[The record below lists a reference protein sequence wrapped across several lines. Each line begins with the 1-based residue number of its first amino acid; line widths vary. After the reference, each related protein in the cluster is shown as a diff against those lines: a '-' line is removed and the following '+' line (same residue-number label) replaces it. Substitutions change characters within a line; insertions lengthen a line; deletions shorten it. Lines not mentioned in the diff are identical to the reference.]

1 MMEFVYEIEGG
12 DFSKAGLASSEIKK
26 ILKQLNLDPAVI
38 KRIAVAMYEAE
49 VNVVA
54 HAFKGKMLAQIN
66 GEKVYLKIED
76 EGPGI
81 EDIDQA
87 MEEGYSTA
95 TEEVRQMGFGAGM
108 GLPNMKRNADN
119 MKVSSVVGKGTTVEL
134 TTLIKQDNKI

>member
-1 MMEFVYEIEGG
+1 MMEFVYEIAGG
-12 DFSKAGLASSEIKK
+12 DFSRAGLASSEIKK
-26 ILKQLNLDPAVI
+26 VLKQLNLEPALI

-54 HAFKGKMLAQIN
+54 HAYKGTMLAQIN
-66 GEKVYLKIED
+66 GERVYLKIED

-108 GLPNMKRNADN
+108 GLPNMKRNVDDL
-119 MKVSSVVGKGTTVEL
+119 KVSSIVGKGTTVEL
-134 TTLIKQDNKI
+134 TTLLK